1 MLVLDAVFLIAISTL
16 VFYWLLL
23 RWHTTCRRCPV
34 IKFNIFFGTEG
45 GTAKRYAYR
54 LENVL
59 SQASRVDVSVTDLIN
74 FHKDLLYDGELG
86 INIFI
91 VATYGDGEPPANV
104 IGFSK
109 WLNTLRE
116 PLPNLNYSVFGLG
129 DSGYLQFNEFAK
141 QIDRRL
147 AFLGGTRKMPLCL
160 GDAARNLEADFR
172 TWQISLCQLYNL
184 TECNVDVPINTSE
197 ELSFTYLSS
206 TEVEKLGGS
215 FTGEPEYRLSFRYNA
230 PTAFTHYLD
239 LTTPPLFDVLECLA
253 QCAKSKGERV
263 FLQNLITAQARDTG
277 EETYEKWIL
286 AAKRNI
292 VEVLEDLPSCRP
304 SADLL
309 CRLLPR
315 LQPRFY
321 SVASSF
327 RCQPDRVRLIVKVL
341 EYTSLTGTRQSSYLN
356 VFLIRFLIE
365 TAFVTIE
372 AHICLVGRLHKGVA
386 SNFLY
391 SMHPGDRVAIF
402 LRSSDFRL
410 PRNPLTPIVMVAA
423 GTGIA
428 PFLGFIQERM
438 FIKSKGGRLGEA
450 MLFYGCRSPNQDRIL
465 PDELANALNSGV
477 LSCLQFAYSREQAQ
491 KVYVQHLLRGC
502 AETIWPL
509 LKAKNGHFYV
519 CGDSRGMAQDVRHAL
534 LEIIQKQGS
543 LTSTKAEEFFN
554 ELKSAR
560 RCIFDTWT

>member
-1 MLVLDAVFLIAISTL
+1 MLVFDAVFLVAISTL

-23 RWHTTCRRCPV
+23 RWHTTYRRCPV
-34 IKFNIFFGTEG
+34 FKFNIFFGTEG
-45 GTAKRYAYR
+45 GTAKRYAHR

-59 SQASRVDVSVTDLIN
+59 SQASRVDVSVTDLIH
-74 FHKDLLYDGELG
+74 FHKNLLYDGELG

-184 TECNVDVPINTSE
+184 TECNVDVPRNTSE
-197 ELSFTYLSS
+197 ELTFTYLSS
-206 TEVEKLGGS
+206 AEVEKLGGS
-215 FTGEPEYRLSFRYNA
+215 FTGEPECRLSFRYNA
-230 PTAFTHYLD
+230 PYAPGDRLAVLPQNSEDLVQRLCGSTRKCFNHFPTPCTFRTAFTHYLD
-239 LTTPPLFDVLECLA
+239 LTTPPMFDVLECLA
-253 QCAKSKGERV
+253 RCAKSKGERV
-263 FLQNLITAQARDTG
+263 FLQNLITVQARDTG

-341 EYTSLTGTRQSSYLN
+341 EYTSLTG
-356 VFLIRFLIE
+356 IR
-365 TAFVTIE
+365 
-372 AHICLVGRLHKGVA
+372 R
-386 SNFLY
+386 S
-391 SMHPGDRVAIF
+391 
-402 LRSSDFRL
+402 SSDFRL

-428 PFLGFIQERM
+428 PFLGFIQERT

-450 MLFYGCRSPNQDRIL
+450 MLFYGCRSRNQDRIL
-465 PDELANALNSGV
+465 PDELADALNSGV
-477 LSCLQFAYSREQAQ
+477 LSYLQFAYSREQAQ

-502 AETIWPL
+502 AETIWSL

-534 LEIIQKQGS
+534 LEIIQQQGS

-560 RCIFDTWT
+560 RCIFDAWT